1 MAMSARFAGLFIS
14 LDATMPLPNCTT
26 VTCPLAQSV
35 ERIHGKEN
43 SGVILLVR

>member
-1 MAMSARFAGLFIS
+1 MSIASIILA
-14 LDATMPLPNCTT
+14 PNCST

-43 SGVILLVR
+43 PKAILLTR